1 MHGIIFVLY
10 IDKLEFVEATKM
22 IAYSIIMFLTAILFL
37 AIGIAIYRG
46 NTKLIHDYHQTNI
59 KESERQEYGR
69 AFAKGMFAICTT
81 LLISGIIALFGKE
94 GLGVVASLIVLAA
107 GLIVSMIVLV
117 KVQKKYNGGLF

>member
-1 MHGIIFVLY
+1 
-10 IDKLEFVEATKM
+10 M
-22 IAYSIIMFLTAILFL
+22 ITFSIIMFLTAVLFL

-94 GLGVVASLIVLAA
+94 GSVAAASLILAA
-107 GLIVSMIVLV
+107 GFIVSIIVLV